1 MYENNERIILKDNI
15 VDNLEKKEEA
25 RWGIFY
31 DMIINIK
38 VTCILRLLKKYEFS
52 FYYSWFIGN

>member
-15 VDNLEKKEEA
+15 VDNLEKKKKHVEVF
-25 RWGIFY
+25 FY